1 MCLSVA
7 TLINCGSS
15 LSHPVLPL
23 SSVKLFPSHCLSL
36 SVSHRTVLSVLFA
49 LSATRVFFSM
59 YEGAIATCLAGI
71 VFIITQGS

>member
-23 SSVKLFPSHCLSL
+23 FPVKLFPSDCLSL
-36 SVSHRTVLSVLFA
+36 SVSHRTVLSVLSA
-49 LSATRVFFSM
+49 LSANRVFFSM
-59 YEGAIATCLAGI
+59 SEGAIATCLAGI
-71 VFIITQGS
+71 AFIITWGL